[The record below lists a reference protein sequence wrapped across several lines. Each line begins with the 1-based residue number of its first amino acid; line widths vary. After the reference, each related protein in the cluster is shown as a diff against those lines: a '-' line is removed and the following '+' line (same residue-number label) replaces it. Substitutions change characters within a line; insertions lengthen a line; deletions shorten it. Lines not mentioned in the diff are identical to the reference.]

1 MKKCIYPGSFDPV
14 TLGHIDIVERASKI
28 FDSVIIGVLD
38 NHSKARMF
46 SAEQRLE
53 FVRKATKHIKNVSV
67 VFFDGLLVD
76 FAKQKDCN
84 IIVRGLRSTLDYEYE
99 KSMSLCNSKLYSD
112 IETIFLDTRP
122 ELAAVSSSVVRE
134 ILSFNGDICGFVPE
148 SVIEDVL
155 HSYNK

>member
-1 MKKCIYPGSFDPV
+1 LKKCIYPGSFDPI
-14 TLGHIDIVERASKI
+14 TLGHLDIIERASKI
-28 FDSVIIGVLD
+28 FDSVIIGVLN
-38 NHSKARMF
+38 NHGKNSLF
-46 SAEQRLE
+46 GAEERLE
-53 FVRKATKHIKNVSV
+53 FVEKATGQIPNVSA

-76 FAKQKDCN
+76 FAKQNRCKV
-84 IIVRGLRSTLDYEYE
+84 IVRGLRSSLDYEYE
-99 KSMSLCNSKLYSD
+99 KSMSLCNSKLYSE

-134 ILSFNGDICGFVPE
+134 ILSFHGDIHGFVPD